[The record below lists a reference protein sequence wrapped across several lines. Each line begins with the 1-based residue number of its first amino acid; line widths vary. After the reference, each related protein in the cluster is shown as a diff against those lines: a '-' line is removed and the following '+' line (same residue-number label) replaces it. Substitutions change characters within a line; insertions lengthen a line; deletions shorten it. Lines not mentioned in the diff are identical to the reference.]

1 MEAARISGVWID
13 PTHATR
19 TGALTFGT
27 ILSGANTE
35 RMRLTGAGA
44 LWIGRTSG
52 GLTGAGDLDVLGNVA
67 IGGTFTLPAQT
78 ANLIYAGPGSGSA
91 AVPTFRALVA
101 LDLPNTAV
109 AAGSY
114 TNADITVDAQGRLTS
129 AASGSA
135 GGIPSGT
142 IGYVPFYTTTS
153 TLASDVGFFW
163 DNTNKRLGVG
173 TAIPGAQLH
182 ILGANVAGADLITGL
197 NLDRLYGSVGD
208 QMSLDFGD
216 TSANG
221 AARIAANAWAGGES
235 AILFFAQTASG
246 SGLTNEIMR
255 IRGDGKVGINT
266 TTPSLALESKMNSV
280 YPALNVQESST
291 SARRATMGFGVNGT
305 TASTGWIMGQGLGNN
320 TIKDFYLNDVTA
332 GVTRFYIDTS
342 GFVGLGGV
350 TAPAAGL
357 DVVRAQAVQL
367 RLASQASTGTTF
379 MAYSTGT
386 TESLYLMVNRTYSA
400 GAFSRINTGQA
411 AWTLSIGSQD
421 GDSFKL
427 YRDSA
432 AGVQSTFFAVD
443 SAGNVETPKGGTIR
457 ATEGTY
463 SAHGAGQGCEIA
475 STGGQGYVQSY
486 NRAAGTWRPININAS
501 QIIFGGAVAW
511 GNFSAA
517 GNLALSGNVYPGGG
531 SAHYVGA
538 WAGNG
543 VFVYNHLLVNGAVF
557 PGNQGSW
564 YVNYCSSPAG
574 ILVVGNLSCNYD
586 IYPGNNNGVGAS
598 QNTSYYFRGETN
610 SSGIRTNGNFF
621 STGYMGPSWVQAGGG
636 LGTNHFQAICSS
648 GIVMNM
654 WSGEAGV
661 SYTNGGISY
670 NWCELNGGAMGR
682 ANTSY
687 GGGYLRFAGDGQ
699 ITFGAVNSS
708 GTVGN
713 PLFLGLNNVGVGVQQ
728 GTNNRLFTKGI
739 DSTSSNNAFLCQ
751 NSNGSNLLYV
761 RNDGLVWANQA
772 WTISDRRRKTNIRAL
787 DYGLASILELRATM
801 FDMIDGPTNQLG
813 FIAQEVQLIIPEI
826 VMEETVNADSVTDP
840 MLALNPASIIP
851 ILVRSTQELTEMV
864 RLLQK
869 EVAAL
874 RGAPPRG
881 RAAKERKP

>member
-1 MEAARISGVWID
+1 M
-13 PTHATR
+13 
-19 TGALTFGT
+19 
-27 ILSGANTE
+27 
-35 RMRLTGAGA
+35 
-44 LWIGRTSG
+44 
-52 GLTGAGDLDVLGNVA
+52 
-67 IGGTFTLPAQT
+67 
-78 ANLIYAGPGSGSA
+78 
-91 AVPTFRALVA
+91 
-101 LDLPNTAV
+101 
-109 AAGSY
+109 
-114 TNADITVDAQGRLTS
+114 
-129 AASGSA
+129 
-135 GGIPSGT
+135 
-142 IGYVPFYTTTS
+142 
-153 TLASDVGFFW
+153 
-163 DNTNKRLGVG
+163 
-173 TAIPGAQLH
+173 
-182 ILGANVAGADLITGL
+182 
-197 NLDRLYGSVGD
+197 
-208 QMSLDFGD
+208 
-216 TSANG
+216 
-221 AARIAANAWAGGES
+221 
-235 AILFFAQTASG
+235 
-246 SGLTNEIMR
+246 
-255 IRGDGKVGINT
+255 
-266 TTPSLALESKMNSV
+266 
-280 YPALNVQESST
+280 
-291 SARRATMGFGVNGT
+291 
-305 TASTGWIMGQGLGNN
+305 
-320 TIKDFYLNDVTA
+320 
-332 GVTRFYIDTS
+332 
-342 GFVGLGGV
+342 
-350 TAPAAGL
+350 
-357 DVVRAQAVQL
+357 
-367 RLASQASTGTTF
+367 
-379 MAYSTGT
+379 
-386 TESLYLMVNRTYSA
+386 
-400 GAFSRINTGQA
+400 
-411 AWTLSIGSQD
+411 
-421 GDSFKL
+421 
-427 YRDSA
+427 
-432 AGVQSTFFAVD
+432 QSTFFAVD

-557 PGNQGSW
+557 PGNQGSY
-564 YVNYCSSPAG
+564 YVNYCASPAG

-610 SSGIRTNGNFF
+610 SGGIRTNGNFF

-874 RGAPPRG
+874 RDAPRG